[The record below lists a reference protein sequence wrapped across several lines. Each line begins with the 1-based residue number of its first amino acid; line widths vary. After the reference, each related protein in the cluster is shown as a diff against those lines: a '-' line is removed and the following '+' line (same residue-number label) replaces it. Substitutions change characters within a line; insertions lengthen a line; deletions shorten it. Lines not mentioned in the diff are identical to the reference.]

1 MFDLNTITCPV
12 FSADMKSTKWFTTN
26 LYNLTQKLGNG
37 LFKIVIFYKNL
48 NGQQFNH
55 IRSRPYFLALKLKYI

>member
-12 FSADMKSTKWFTTN
+12 SSADMKSTKWFTTN

-37 LFKIVIFYKNL
+37 LFKCQCRN
-48 NGQQFNH
+48 
-55 IRSRPYFLALKLKYI
+55 FLQEFEWSTI